1 MHWIYRWLVYMLIVI
16 GILTVIGPFVYM
28 FLTSLTADNYRLPS
42 PETLLQQAKTLENYM
57 LAWTQNSFARYFSN
71 SLFITFTTLFFSLAL
86 SSITAYAFARFPFPG
101 KEVLFKIFIFTMI
114 IPTLINIIP
123 QFTIIKTFGLVDTYT
138 GLILLYVATGVA
150 GNTFFLRGFFE
161 QIPTELEESIFIDG
175 GNRWTIYRAIY
186 VPLSLPALGTLGIFI
201 FNSIWEEFVL
211 AVTLI
216 KTEDHRTVPVALQL
230 FRGQNAT
237 QYGRFFAASIIA
249 LIPTIIIFLLFQKQF
264 VNPKMEGSLKG

>member
-1 MHWIYRWLVYMLIVI
+1 MQWMFRLIIMMLLVL
-16 GILTVIGPFVYM
+16 GILVVIGPFVYM
-28 FLTSLTADNYRLPS
+28 LLTSLTADNYRLPS
-42 PETLLQQAKTLENYM
+42 PETLLRQQKTFENYI
-57 LAWTQNSFARYFSN
+57 LAWTQNHFARYFAN
-71 SLFITFTTLFFSLAL
+71 SLFVTFTTLFLSLTL

-123 QFTIIKTFGLVDTYT
+123 QFTIIQSLGLVDTYA

-161 QIPTELEESIFIDG
+161 QIPTELEESILMDG

-186 VPLSLPALGTLGIFI
+186 IPLSLPALGTLGIFI
-201 FNSIWEEFVL
+201 FNTIWEEFVL
-211 AVTLI
+211 AITIL
-216 KTEDHRTVPVALQL
+216 KTESLRTLPVALQL

-249 LIPTIIIFLLFQKQF
+249 LIPTIIIFLTFQKQF
-264 VNPKMEGSLKG
+264 VNPKVGGSVKG